1 MPVSLIVGRWEST
14 CILPQWL
21 RCRGP
26 AGDGLG
32 PLDVVGPTAG
42 KAGQRARRARTWPL
56 SAATTLGTG
65 YTLSS
70 SEFPFSVFVSF
81 LLTFFPSGIKG
92 WMGTMVT
99 GWCGQPGPAAGVAP
113 GRGQQPPATRLR
125 RSPQKGKTRR
135 VSACAPGTAG
145 ERSWAVGTCS
155 ASAHTCFPSRSL
167 GAACSSCLPGAR
179 RRVPPAAAAGCI
191 GLLRASDQAA
201 GDLGRAGAHP
211 RLWLS
216 PSRLRLLQPSCRHTG
231 DEPSLGPLGPDP
243 AMQEP

>member
-1 MPVSLIVGRWEST
+1 MGWWESA
-14 CILPQWL
+14 CILPRWL
-21 RCRGP
+21 HRCGP

-32 PLDVVGPTAG
+32 PLDVVGLTAG
-42 KAGQRARRARTWPL
+42 KAGQRTPRARTWPL
-56 SAATTLGTG
+56 SAATTLGTR

-99 GWCGQPGPAAGVAP
+99 GWCGQPGPTAGVALGTGDSGTQLP
-113 GRGQQPPATRLR
+113 ACIGPLERGKSGVCP
-125 RSPQKGKTRR
+125 R
-135 VSACAPGTAG
+135 VPWALLGSEAG
-145 ERSWAVGTCS
+145 EREPALPLPARVFHRVPRGLP
-155 ASAHTCFPSRSL
+155 AA
-167 GAACSSCLPGAR
+167 AACLEPGLTR

-191 GLLRASDQAA
+191 GLLRASDQTA

-216 PSRLRLLQPSCRHTG
+216 PSRLRLLQPSCRHAG
-231 DEPSLGPLGPDP
+231 AVPLLSPLGPDP
-243 AMQEP
+243 ATQEP